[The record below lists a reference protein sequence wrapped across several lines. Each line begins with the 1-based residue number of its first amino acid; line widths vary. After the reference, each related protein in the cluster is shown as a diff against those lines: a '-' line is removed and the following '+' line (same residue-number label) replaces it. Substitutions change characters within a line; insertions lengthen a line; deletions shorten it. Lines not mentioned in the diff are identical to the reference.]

1 MNKSSWNFVIT
12 LVLAGLAP
20 SIADAHPGLNA
31 NGFGDGFAHPFTG
44 LDHLCA
50 MVAVGYWAASLGGPA
65 RWIAPAAFVSLMAV
79 GALLGLN
86 AVALPMV
93 EYGIAASVVALGLL
107 VAFNV
112 RMPVPAAAALVGG
125 FALFHGYAHGSE
137 MPVSSNA
144 LFYGGGFLLATVVL
158 HAIGLT
164 LGSLRVNPVFT
175 RLAGGAIALSGCYFA
190 FAA

>member
-1 MNKSSWNFVIT
+1 MNKLSWNFVIA
-12 LVLAGLAP
+12 LVLAGLTP
-20 SIADAHPGLNA
+20 SIAEAHPGLHA
-31 NGFGDGFAHPFTG
+31 HGFADGFAHPFTG

-50 MVAVGYWAASLGGPA
+50 MVAVGYWAASLGGSA
-65 RWIAPAAFVSLMAV
+65 RWIAPAAFVCLMAM

-86 AVALPMV
+86 AVALPAV

-107 VAFNV
+107 VAFDV
-112 RMPVPAAAALVGG
+112 RMPVAAAAALVGG

-137 MPVSSNA
+137 MPAASNA
-144 LFYGGGFLLATVVL
+144 LYYGGGFLLATVML

-164 LGSLRVNPVFT
+164 LGSLRMNRVFG
-175 RLAGGAIALSGCYFA
+175 RLAGGAIALTGCYFA